1 MYEDQTINDIEYK
14 VFMKQKLE
22 KEIEDLLTKKYS
34 RDFRVSISADADVL
48 TDTELSQKEKSEILK
63 IISAYLLV
71 FDIHT
76 QLNQ

>member
-14 VFMKQKLE
+14 AFMKQKLE
-22 KEIEDLLTKKYS
+22 KEIEKVLTKKYS
-34 RDFRVSISADADVL
+34 RDFRVSISADADIL

-63 IISAYLLV
+63 IISAYLLE

>member
-1 MYEDQTINDIEYK
+1 MYNEQTINDIEYK

-22 KEIEDLLTKKYS
+22 KEIENILSKKYS
-34 RDFRVSISADADVL
+34 KEFRVSISADADIL
-48 TDTELSQKEKSEILK
+48 TDSELSQREKSEILK
-63 IISAYLLV
+63 LISAYLLE